1 MSKEIILIILL
12 GYFLVLLAISFLTG
26 RKADDD
32 SFYTGNKSSKWYIV
46 AFGMIGASLS
56 GVTFISIPGTIAASG
71 FTYLQIALGYLLGY
85 AIIAFVLLPLY
96 YRLNLTSIYGF
107 LGQRFGPIT
116 HVMGAI
122 FFLLSRII
130 GAALRMYLVANVLQE
145 FVFDEYGIPFELTV
159 TISIALIWVYTFKA
173 GIKTIIWTDTL
184 QTLFMLISVG
194 LSVYLISDYLHL
206 GLGEIYSGI
215 SDAGM
220 GDVWQVENPKA
231 GNYWIKG
238 LLGGMFITLGM
249 TGVDQDMMQKNLTC
263 KSLTEAKWNMLS
275 FSFVLFFVN
284 VVFVSLGGLLFLY
297 LDNNPEI
304 MAEWTRLGSETD
316 ELFPVIAL
324 SGNLGSAIGVF
335 FVIGLVAAAYSSA
348 DSALTSLTT
357 SFNLDILKLDKRNW
371 NKRKVRLYVHIG
383 MSLLLLLTIIIFS
396 KMKEE
401 AVIWEL
407 FKAANF
413 TYGPLLGLFLF
424 GIFSKR
430 SVLDIIPL
438 LVCLVVVIAMFLLNK
453 YSSELFYGYQF
464 GSELLGINAGLI
476 MLILWMFSKPQQIN
490 EIK

>member
-1 MSKEIILIILL
+1 
-12 GYFLVLLAISFLTG
+12 
-26 RKADDD
+26 
-32 SFYTGNKSSKWYIV
+32 
-46 AFGMIGASLS
+46 
-56 GVTFISIPGTIAASG
+56 
-71 FTYLQIALGYLLGY
+71 
-85 AIIAFVLLPLY
+85 
-96 YRLNLTSIYGF
+96 
-107 LGQRFGPIT
+107 
-116 HVMGAI
+116 
-122 FFLLSRII
+122 
-130 GAALRMYLVANVLQE
+130 
-145 FVFDEYGIPFELTV
+145 
-159 TISIALIWVYTFKA
+159 
-173 GIKTIIWTDTL
+173 
-184 QTLFMLISVG
+184 
-194 LSVYLISDYLHL
+194 
-206 GLGEIYSGI
+206 
-215 SDAGM
+215 
-220 GDVWQVENPKA
+220 
-231 GNYWIKG
+231 
-238 LLGGMFITLGM
+238 
-249 TGVDQDMMQKNLTC
+249 MMQKNLTC

-304 MAEWTRLGSETD
+304 MTEWTRLGSETD

-357 SFNLDILKLDKRNW
+357 SFNMDILKLDKRNW
-371 NKRKVRLYVHIG
+371 NKKKVRLYVHIG